1 MKKYLIF
8 LLLIV
13 LSCQKDELES
23 IGGIEREDMIFAVSE
38 SKVVDGQTI
47 FFNILSEE
55 EHTLIIF
62 DEETQSVVT
71 KESFQPKVGLFDR
84 RIYTNSLPKKRLQLI
99 LQTTEELE
107 KTYINVDWYIYSYV
121 RIYSRKYR

>member
-13 LSCQKDELES
+13 LSCQKDELEP
-23 IGGIEREDMIFAVSE
+23 IGGIEREDMIFAVTE

-84 RIYTNSLPKKRLQLI
+84 RIYTKSLPKKRLQLI
-99 LQTTEELE
+99 LKTTEELE

>member
-13 LSCQKDELES
+13 LSCQKDELEP
-23 IGGIEREDMIFAVSE
+23 IGGIEREDMIFAVTE

-62 DEETQSVVT
+62 DEETQSVVA
-71 KESFQPKVGLFDR
+71 KESFQPRVGLFDR
-84 RIYTNSLPKKRLQLI
+84 RIYTKSLPKKRLQLI
-99 LQTTEELE
+99 LKTTEELE

-121 RIYSRKYR
+121 CIYSRKYR

>member
-13 LSCQKDELES
+13 LSCQKDELEP

-84 RIYTNSLPKKRLQLI
+84 RIYTKSLPKKRLQLI

>member
-13 LSCQKDELES
+13 LSCQRDELEP
-23 IGGIEREDMIFAVSE
+23 IGGIEREDMIFAVTE

-62 DEETQSVVT
+62 DEETQSVVA
-71 KESFQPKVGLFDR
+71 KESFQPRVGLFDR
-84 RIYTNSLPKKRLQLI
+84 RIYTKSLPKKRLQLI
-99 LQTTEELE
+99 LKTTEELE

-121 RIYSRKYR
+121 CIYSRKYR